1 MKKIILIAIPL
12 LVLVVI
18 GATLFIL
25 SLNRPPEWRVELSS
39 YQTYEN
45 VVSSQRP
52 ELVASVRAS
61 QPWNFTPEMSQVT
74 FSDGNIFITTFAPD
88 QTTPD
93 GVQPLPFPPEQLWCV
108 QLREGAQSQMVF
120 VALHSDIYYTDW
132 VVHIPA
138 GVWGSSQLQATMD
151 SLGCKLEVK

>member
-18 GATLFIL
+18 GATLLVL
-25 SLNRPPEWRVELSS
+25 SLNRPPEWRVELSA

-52 ELVASVRAS
+52 ELVSSVRAS
-61 QPWNFTPEMSQVT
+61 QPWNFTPEMSQAA
-74 FSDGNIFITTFAPD
+74 FSDGSIFMTTFAPN
-88 QTTPD
+88 QTTPV
-93 GVQPLPFPPEQLWCV
+93 GIQPLPFPPEQVWCV

-120 VALHSDIYYTDW
+120 VALHSDIYNADW

-138 GVWGSSQLQATMD
+138 GVWGSSQLQATLD